1 MNYVFQFG
9 EVTRYWPWL
18 LSGVGWTVLFSI
30 IGIFISLAVGFAGAL
45 ALRSSNPLLR
55 FPALIYVQAIR
66 NTPFFVQLLIL
77 FFGLASVGFRLN
89 AITAGMIG
97 LVLYNGAFMTEMIR
111 SGLDA
116 VHRSQIEAG
125 LSIGMSRAQVFFH
138 VEMFPALEKVY
149 PALSSQFVLLMLS
162 TSVMSTIGVDELT
175 SLAARIQTLNF
186 RSIEVYLVVILIY
199 LALTL
204 VLRAVARQVGKMLF
218 RSQSANVREAVQ

>member
-18 LSGVGWTVLFSI
+18 LAGVGWTVLFSA
-30 IGIFISLAVGFAGAL
+30 IGIVISLVVGFAGAL
-45 ALRSSNPLLR
+45 GLRSSNLLLR
-55 FPALIYVQAIR
+55 VPALLYVQAIR

-89 AITAGMIG
+89 AVTAGLIG

-125 LSIGMSRAQVFFH
+125 LSIGMSRTQVFFH
-138 VEMFPALEKVY
+138 VEMFPAIEKVY

-199 LALTL
+199 MALTL
-204 VLRAVARQVGKMLF
+204 ILRALARRVGKMLF
-218 RSQSANVREAVQ
+218 RSQNAVAREAVR